1 MKKVLHTPIPLYIVA
16 IILLLLSCGILFYVL
31 YAPNNIEMYRLPSGE
46 RPRDNDRSELNFGSW
61 PELGNAR
68 FFETIHKEF
77 INNRATFIEANLSS
91 MKLTLYQ
98 NGIEKLQ
105 VPTLTKGREGSWW
118 ETPAGLYKVESRE
131 KNHFSSF
138 GKVYQPWSMAF
149 QGNFFIHGWP
159 YHPDGTPV
167 ASTYS
172 GGCIRLSTEDAKKV
186 FDLVTTETPVL
197 VFEKSFESDGF
208 VYHTKGPELSSSHY
222 LAADLNNNFVFEERL
237 SREVVPIA
245 SITKLVTALIATEYI
260 NLDKTTVVPKEAI
273 VYTSVPRL
281 TQGQTITIHD
291 LLYPLLLESSNE
303 AALTLSDTLG
313 RQRFVSLMNEK
324 AKAIGMNSSH
334 FVDPAGISAENT
346 SNAED
351 LFALARYLY
360 HNRSFIL
367 KMTTGKLTN
376 TAYGAPAFK
385 NLENFNIFFD
395 QPGFVGGKVGKANA
409 AGETML
415 SIFEIAQGNQTRP
428 IAIIVLDSKDNGND
442 VTKLLAW
449 IKSNY

>member
-1 MKKVLHTPIPLYIVA
+1 MNFRTPIPLYIV
-16 IILLLLSCGILFYVL
+16 ILILMLLLGGIFFYAW
-31 YAPNNIEMYRLPSGE
+31 YAQNNIEMYRLPFGE
-46 RPRDNDRSELNFGSW
+46 RPQDKDHSELNFGNW

-77 INNRATFIEANLSS
+77 INNRTTFIEANLSS

-98 NGIEKLQ
+98 NGVEKLQ
-105 VPTLTKGREGSWW
+105 VPILTKGREGSWW
-118 ETPAGLYKVESRE
+118 ETPAGLYKIESRE

-159 YHPDGTPV
+159 YYPDGTPV

-172 GGCIRLSTEDAKKV
+172 GGCIRLSTEDAKKI
-186 FDLVTTETPVL
+186 FDLVAIETPVL

-208 VYHTKGPELSSSHY
+208 IYHTKGPELSSSHY
-222 LAADLNNNFVFEERL
+222 LAADLNNNFVFEEHL
-237 SREVVPIA
+237 SKEVAPIA
-245 SITKLVTALIATEYI
+245 SITKLVTALVATEYI
-260 NLDKTTVVPKEAI
+260 NLDKTTTVPKEAI
-273 VYTSVPRL
+273 VYTSIPRL
-281 TQGQTITIHD
+281 TPGQTITIYD

-303 AALTLSDTLG
+303 AALTLSNTLG
-313 RQRFVSLMNEK
+313 KERFVSLMNEK

-334 FVDPAGISAENT
+334 FVDPAGIGAENVST
-346 SNAED
+346 TED

-367 KMTTGKLTN
+367 KITTGKLTN

-385 NLENFNIFFD
+385 NLGNLNIFFD
-395 QPGFVGGKVGKANA
+395 QPEFVGGKVGKTNA

-415 SIFEIAQGNQTRP
+415 SIFEIPQGNQTRP

-442 VTKLLAW
+442 VSKLLSW